1 MASGSS
7 PSLAIK
13 TNTKNILEIQMWG
26 CNYSGA
32 GFGHWFFGGGIL
44 GFGMTTLII
53 IIIGALVIKMIRPNQ
68 YRGSGQF
75 DKKDSLNIL
84 KMRLAKGEIDEQEY
98 QKMKDILAI

>member
-1 MASGSS
+1 
-7 PSLAIK
+7 
-13 TNTKNILEIQMWG
+13 
-26 CNYSGA
+26 
-32 GFGHWFFGGGIL
+32 
-44 GFGMTTLII
+44 
-53 IIIGALVIKMIRPNQ
+53 MIRPNQ